1 MQVLISAF
9 LTCLF
14 AIPTITLFTLGLL
27 HKIFGVR
34 EKYKEFL
41 LFIFE
46 KGRQK
51 IEKSQQRQ
59 HPDLLIEDS
68 ESEDDEDGYQRPQIY
83 KETDEPNPDFDWTD
97 SFDMI
102 TSGIQS
108 IVQDQVTHRF
118 EAEELHSWN
127 LLTRTNHG
135 YEFISIRLTLIWI
148 LGFYIRYCILLPLRV
163 AILVLATLALTL
175 MTGLVGL
182 IPPKLGKIKKVLNSW
197 ACKFSFRLLSR
208 VFSAI
213 ITYHDEEYKP
223 NGNGICVANH
233 TSPIDVVILSCN
245 ATFSL
250 IGQSH
255 GGFLGVLQR
264 ALARASP
271 HIWFDRSEMKDRA
284 VVARRLREHAHDPAK
299 PPILIFPEGTCINN
313 SAVMQF
319 KKGSFE
325 VDSVIYPV
333 AIKYDPRFGDAFW
346 NSSKHGM
353 LHYIYRMM
361 TSWAIV
367 CDVWYLPP
375 MYKMDGECGV
385 EFAKRVK
392 AEIASKGGLVDL
404 DWDGGLKRAPVKQ
417 EWKQMQQKE
426 YSRKIINNNQSDNE
440 AHDDD
445 NSNNGNSS
453 SRRSSNSS
461 SSAAVVE
468 KEE

>member
-9 LTCLF
+9 LTILF
-14 AIPTITLFTLGLL
+14 AIPTLTLFLLGLF

-41 LFIFE
+41 LFLFE
-46 KGRQK
+46 KGRQR
-51 IEKSQQRQ
+51 IEKSQRYQ
-59 HPDLLIEDS
+59 HPDLLAPPTSPTSTSGDGSIS
-68 ESEDDEDGYQRPQIY
+68 SSEDESLFTRPPIY
-83 KETDEPNPDFDWTD
+83 KETDSPNPDFCFSDC
-97 SFDMI
+97 FDMV
-102 TSGIQS
+102 TSGIQA

-148 LGFYIRYCILLPLRV
+148 LGFYIRYLILLPLRV
-163 AILVLATLALTL
+163 CILILATLTLTL
-175 MTGLVGL
+175 LTGLVGL
-182 IPPKLGKIKKVLNSW
+182 VPRRLAPLKKSLNDY

-223 NGNGICVANH
+223 SGNGICVANH
-233 TSPIDVVILSCN
+233 TSPIDVVMLSCN
-245 ATFSL
+245 TTFSL

-284 VVARRLREHAHDPAK
+284 VVAKRLRAHAHDPTK

-375 MYKMDGECGV
+375 MYKGEEESAV
-385 EFAKRVK
+385 NFAKRVK
-392 AEIASKGGLVDL
+392 AEIAYKGGLVDL

-417 EWKQMQQKE
+417 EWKQLQQKE
-426 YSRKIINNNQSDNE
+426 YAEKIINNNHSDSDE
-440 AHDDD
+440 
-445 NSNNGNSS
+445 GEEGG
-453 SRRSSNSS
+453 RERGGEG
-461 SSAAVVE
+461 VGT

>member
-1 MQVLISAF
+1 MQLIISAF
-9 LTCLF
+9 LTILF
-14 AIPTITLFTLGLL
+14 AIPTITLFLLGLF

-34 EKYKEFL
+34 EKYKDFL

-51 IEKSQQRQ
+51 IEKSQRHQ
-59 HPDLLIEDS
+59 HPDLIKPVEPES
-68 ESEDDEDGYQRPQIY
+68 ESDDECYKRPTIY
-83 KETDEPNPDFDWTD
+83 KEHDEQNPDFDFAD

-102 TSGIQS
+102 TSGIQA
-108 IVQDQVTHRF
+108 IVQDQVTQRF

-135 YEFISIRLTLIWI
+135 YEFISARLTGIWI
-148 LGFYIRYCILLPLRV
+148 LGFYMRYLILLPLRV
-163 AILVLATLALTL
+163 CILILATLALTFL
-175 MTGLVGL
+175 TGLVGL
-182 IPPKLGKIKKVLNSW
+182 VPRRMIKVKKALNDW

-233 TSPIDVVILSCN
+233 TSPIDVVMLSCN
-245 ATFSL
+245 TTFSL

-271 HIWFDRSEMKDRA
+271 HIWFDRTEMKDRA
-284 VVARRLREHAHDPAK
+284 VVAKRLREHAHDPTK

-375 MYKMDGECGV
+375 MYRMESESAV
-385 EFAKRVK
+385 AFAKRVK
-392 AEIASKGGLVDL
+392 AEIAYKGGLVDL
-404 DWDGGLKRAPVKQ
+404 DWDGGLKRSPVKQ
-417 EWKQMQQKE
+417 EWKQMQQRE
-426 YSRKIINNNQSDNE
+426 YATKIINNNQSDSE
-440 AHDDD
+440 AHDEDNNSSYNRSRQ
-445 NSNNGNSS
+445 NSNC
-453 SRRSSNSS
+453 SSNSI
-461 SSAAVVE
+461 SAD

>member
-1 MQVLISAF
+1 MQLLISAF
-9 LTCLF
+9 LTILF
-14 AIPTITLFTLGLL
+14 AIPTITLFLLGLC

-34 EKYKEFL
+34 EKYKDFL

-51 IEKSQQRQ
+51 IEKSQRYQ
-59 HPDLLIEDS
+59 HPDLTVATES
-68 ESEDDEDGYQRPQIY
+68 ESDEENINYNRTPIY
-83 KETDEPNPDFDWTD
+83 KEHDEHDPDFEFSD
-97 SFDMI
+97 SFDMVA
-102 TSGIQS
+102 SGIQA

-135 YEFISIRLTLIWI
+135 YEFISVRLTLIWI
-148 LGFYIRYCILLPLRV
+148 LGFYIRYFILLPLRV
-163 AILVLATLALTL
+163 CILILATLTLTL
-175 MTGLVGL
+175 LTGLVGL
-182 IPPKLGKIKKVLNSW
+182 VPPKLMKIKSTLNDW

-233 TSPIDVVILSCN
+233 TSPIDVVMLSCN
-245 ATFSL
+245 TTFSL

-284 VVARRLREHAHDPAK
+284 AVSRRLKQHANDVTK

-375 MYKMDGECGV
+375 MYRMEGESAV
-385 EFAKRVK
+385 SFAKRVK

-426 YSRKIINNNQSDNE
+426 YAEKIINNNHSDSDSD
-440 AHDDD
+440 HGSPRFRSRQ
-445 NSNNGNSS
+445 NSTDATEVS
-453 SRRSSNSS
+453 
-461 SSAAVVE
+461 